1 MGRHIVVT
9 GFGPFK
15 GTSGKDNKVIVH
27 DKNASWE
34 AVKVLKE
41 KWDNPEVDLRLFYRI
56 ITTNHQTV

>member
-41 KWDNPEVDLRLFYRI
+41 KWDNPEIELRLFYRDS
-56 ITTNHQTV
+56 

>member
-1 MGRHIVVT
+1 MGRHLVVT

-41 KWDNPEVDLRLFYRI
+41 KWDHSEIDLRLFYRI
-56 ITTNHQTV
+56 VTTIQRTI